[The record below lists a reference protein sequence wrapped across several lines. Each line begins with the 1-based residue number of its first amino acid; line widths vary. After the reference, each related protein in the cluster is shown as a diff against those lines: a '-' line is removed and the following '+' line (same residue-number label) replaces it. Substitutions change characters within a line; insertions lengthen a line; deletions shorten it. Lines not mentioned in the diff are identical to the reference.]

1 MSVNKLTPI
10 HPGEILKEEFLIPLG
25 ISQNMLGRDLGV
37 PPQRINEIVRGVRSI
52 TIDTALRLA
61 KYFETTPEFWLNL
74 QSHYDLEMAEETHL
88 VREINREVRTRTRTR
103 KVRPAV
109 PRGRRNCPKAAGG
122 LGSAARKKA

>member
-61 KYFETTPEFWLNL
+61 RYFETTPEFWLNL

-88 VREINREVRTRTRTR
+88 VREINREVRTRTR
-103 KVRPAV
+103 KVRTAV
-109 PRGRRNCPKAAGG
+109 PRGRRNPP
-122 LGSAARKKA
+122 